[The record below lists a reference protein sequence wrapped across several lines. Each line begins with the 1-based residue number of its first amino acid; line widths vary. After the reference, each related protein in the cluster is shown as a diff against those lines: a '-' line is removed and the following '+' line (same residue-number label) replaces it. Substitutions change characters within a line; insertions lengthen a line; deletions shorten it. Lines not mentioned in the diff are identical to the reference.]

1 MDDYAKGVL
10 RIKYGDFRPKKGR
23 PEVGRGGGEQGR
35 RCKKWEREKER
46 GKKKENDD
54 VAGKLLL
61 LVKDV
66 ETVVCSLRIWRNELR
81 MCATHWRAVGSILV
95 SGWRLW
101 RSGRGGLRWPEEG
114 EGA

>member
-1 MDDYAKGVL
+1 MEIFALK
-10 RIKYGDFRPKKGR
+10 R
-23 PEVGRGGGEQGR
+23 VGRRSGVVEVNKDDGARSGKG
-35 RCKKWEREKER
+35 KKRE